1 MRLKKKLGKLRFELN
16 LTRFQVFGVLAWV
29 FLILVL
35 PITIDLY
42 SKHNT
47 TEANGSAQTQNRVA
61 GATSE
66 GDNPFTYTVNLEDK
80 KELISTLT
88 MVFGGISSVIA
99 LVSLVIL
106 FKENKKERTGVF
118 IN

>member
-1 MRLKKKLGKLRFELN
+1 MKLKKKLGKLKFELN
-16 LTRFQVFGVLAWV
+16 LTPFQVFGVIAWI

-35 PITIDLY
+35 PISIDLY
-42 SKHNT
+42 SKYNT
-47 TEANGSAQTQNRVA
+47 TEANGSTQTQNRVA
-61 GATSE
+61 GATTDSN
-66 GDNPFTYTVNLEDK
+66 NPFTYTVNLDDK

-88 MVFGGISSVIA
+88 MVFGGVSAVIA
-99 LVSLVIL
+99 LVSLIIL

>member
-1 MRLKKKLGKLRFELN
+1 M
-16 LTRFQVFGVLAWV
+16 
-29 FLILVL
+29 ILVL
-35 PITIDLY
+35 PISIDLY
-42 SKHNT
+42 SKYEAA
-47 TEANGSAQTQNRVA
+47 EANGSSQTQNRVA
-61 GATSE
+61 GAATES
-66 GDNPFTYTVNLEDK
+66 DNPFTYTVNLEDK

-88 MVFGGISSVIA
+88 MIFGGVSAVIA

>member
-1 MRLKKKLGKLRFELN
+1 MKLKKKLGKLKFELN
-16 LTRFQVFGVLAWV
+16 LTRFQVFGVITWI

-35 PITIDLY
+35 PISIDLY
-42 SKHNT
+42 SKYEAA
-47 TEANGSAQTQNRVA
+47 EANGSSQTQNRVA
-61 GATSE
+61 GATTES
-66 GDNPFTYTVNLEDK
+66 DNPFTYTVNLEDK

-88 MVFGGISSVIA
+88 MIFGGVSAVIA
-99 LVSLVIL
+99 LVSFVIL